1 MPVKALFH
9 IDEPEKWP
17 LLVQNVRNLIQAL
30 DERERDVEILA
41 NSAAVA
47 ELVGDRGGQ
56 IRGIGELAA
65 ADVRLAACRN
75 SLKAMRIPESA
86 LPGYVVVVPVGVLE
100 IIDRRQAEG
109 FAYIKP

>member
-1 MPVKALFH
+1 MSVKALFH
-9 IDEPEKWP
+9 IDEPEKWT

-30 DERERDVEILA
+30 EGRDRDVEILA
-41 NSAAVA
+41 NSSAVA
-47 ELVGDRGGQ
+47 ELAGAGSGR
-56 IRGIGELAA
+56 IPGIEELAA

-75 SLKAMRIPESA
+75 SLKALRIPESA

-100 IIDRRQAEG
+100 IIDRQAEG